1 MTKWERAQIYIE
13 SNSWRHTRS
22 LNLGLLSNLRFRF
35 ARFIMMQCW
44 QPGRFAFFSVSY
56 DWRAQLT
63 ELMIHKKAAAS
74 QVLLSFGLY
83 DPLWVNANTAG
94 VRDVVKE
101 LGNWIMCYKFGFT
114 TDLIVVH
121 ITKTNCHN
129 FKKEFRNLIIADKA
143 DLQLEGTS
151 MIWLWIP
158 AALAFND
165 ENHSGCFLLDRLRS
179 CLCSVFWLP
188 SSICGSKEKWWLFML
203 RNLIHIF
210 FSCQKIR

>member
-1 MTKWERAQIYIE
+1 
-13 SNSWRHTRS
+13 
-22 LNLGLLSNLRFRF
+22 
-35 ARFIMMQCW
+35 
-44 QPGRFAFFSVSY
+44 
-56 DWRAQLT
+56 
-63 ELMIHKKAAAS
+63 MIHCEWM
-74 QVLLSFGLY
+74 QTLN
-83 DPLWVNANTAG
+83 PC
-94 VRDVVKE
+94 RDVVKE

-188 SSICGSKEKWWLFML
+188 SSICGSKEKWWLFMQ
-203 RNLIHIF
+203 RNLIHF
-210 FSCQKIR
+210 FFLVGRFGRFTNLTFWNRIWSSLELHRSSKLK